1 MASWQMRAVALY
13 VRATRKK
20 RYATREA
27 GLAFLHSAKGPS
39 DPPAKALGDSRVS
52 THRVRGRDVHVVR
65 GPGHTASAA
74 GAVVYLHGGA
84 YTNEVVDQQWAFVA
98 ALAAR
103 TGVEVHVPIYGLAP
117 HHTASE
123 AVDLVAEVVHG
134 LVAQGRSVVLLGDS
148 AGGGLALVDAGRG
161 LASPRPTRELR
172 MPDGAATVGSRCC
185 RRSRRRASPVRLR
198 LGGLH
203 AAAPW
208 RGWCRRMISVCSAVS
223 STRVD
228 GGPRCRWLEG
238 PRVAAGVLLHLERAG
253 GHAAGVG
260 RLARGEGDTGV
271 LEERDRLGGGGHVR
285 ALGDELHAVGDERAW
300 RRSRELVLGGAGQRD
315 VAGHVPDGPADD
327 VRGPA
332 RASA

>member
-1 MASWQMRAVALY
+1 MRAVALY

-148 AGGGLALVDAGRG
+148 AGGGLALVAAQQAAPAVRQRVAGLLLIAPWIDLTMANPAVDAVEPTDPWLTRAG
-161 LASPRPTRELR
+161 LHPIARSWAGDLALDDPVVSPLFGDLTGLPPVEVRVGTRDITAPDCRELERR
-172 MPDGAATVGSRCC
+172 MPDGAAFALHVEDGAIHDYPLLPTPEG
-185 RRSRRRASPVRLR
+185 RA
-198 LGGLH
+198 
-203 AAAPW
+203 A
-208 RGWCRRMISVCSAVS
+208 
-223 STRVD
+223 
-228 GGPRCRWLEG
+228 
-238 PRVAAGVLLHLERAG
+238 
-253 GHAAGVG
+253 
-260 RLARGEGDTGV
+260 
-271 LEERDRLGGGGHVR
+271 
-285 ALGDELHAVGDERAW
+285 
-300 RRSRELVLGGAGQRD
+300 SREIGERVTALLT
-315 VAGHVPDGPADD
+315 
-327 VRGPA
+327 
-332 RASA
+332 ASG

>member
-148 AGGGLALVDAGRG
+148 AGGGLALVAAQQAAPAVRQRVAGLLLIAPWTDLTMANPAVDAVEPTDPWLTRAG
-161 LASPRPTRELR
+161 LHPIARSWAGDLALDDPVVSPLFGDLTGLPPVEVWVGTRDITAPDCRELERR
-172 MPDGAATVGSRCC
+172 MPDGAAFALHVEDGAIHDYPLLPTPEG
-185 RRSRRRASPVRLR
+185 RA
-198 LGGLH
+198 
-203 AAAPW
+203 A
-208 RGWCRRMISVCSAVS
+208 
-223 STRVD
+223 
-228 GGPRCRWLEG
+228 
-238 PRVAAGVLLHLERAG
+238 
-253 GHAAGVG
+253 
-260 RLARGEGDTGV
+260 
-271 LEERDRLGGGGHVR
+271 
-285 ALGDELHAVGDERAW
+285 
-300 RRSRELVLGGAGQRD
+300 SREIGERVTALLT
-315 VAGHVPDGPADD
+315 
-327 VRGPA
+327 
-332 RASA
+332 ASG